1 MRERRR
7 FTRYAVAW
15 PVRLWLTGEVML
27 RGQAVDASIRGL
39 RVVLDSPPPEAL
51 KVGERYR
58 VEVMP
63 DRGDRFVCL
72 AEVRHVSAAGVGL
85 ENLEE
90 VPLSI
95 ILRDATP
102 PSRPEEV

>member
-1 MRERRR
+1 MLERRR
-7 FTRYAVAW
+7 FSRYAVAW
-15 PVRLWLTGEVML
+15 PVRLWLNEHVML
-27 RGQAVDASIRGL
+27 RGQTTDASVKGMRI
-39 RVVLDSPPPEAL
+39 VLDSPPPEAL

-72 AEVRHVSAAGVGL
+72 AEVRHVSDAGVGL